1 MIIALLS
8 DIHSNREAFEAC
20 LAAAKNAGAE
30 KFVILG
36 DIVGYGADPEWC
48 VAKCQE
54 LQTAGAVIVRG
65 NHDQAVNEANPS
77 FTKSALTCIVW
88 TRYQLDEAARNW
100 LFQLPLTVTEEN
112 RLYVHA
118 DASSPADWNYVHE
131 ADNARQ
137 HFNACPA
144 DISFCGHIHRPAIY
158 SQSSLS
164 KVTAFTP
171 NSANPV
177 PLLSGRKWL
186 CVLGSVGQPRDGNP
200 AAAFCLYDTNTR
212 NIRYLRTT
220 YDVQTAVAKIKAAG
234 LPTAT
239 AERLLKGK

>member
-1 MIIALLS
+1 MLIALLS

-30 KFVILG
+30 KYVILG

-48 VAKCQE
+48 VDKCQE
-54 LQTAGAVIVRG
+54 LQTAGAILVRG
-65 NHDQAVNEANPS
+65 NHDQAVNETNPS
-77 FTKSALTCIVW
+77 FTKSALTCLVW
-88 TRYQLDEAARNW
+88 TRYQLDEADRNW
-100 LFQLPLTVTEEN
+100 LGQLPLTVTDEN

-186 CVLGSVGQPRDGNP
+186 CVLGSVGQPRDANP

-212 NIRYLRTT
+212 NIRYMRTT